1 MDLSIEQPCPSCGAE
16 IVINEDDRLIR
27 CEFCDVPSFR
37 VRQKLPRYLLPPK
50 LPSHIDEDGVFY
62 IPYLRFKG
70 CIYSIQ
76 GKEVLHR
83 LIDTTRVGCDSGFVP
98 ASLGLRPQAMKVRPV
113 TDHATGKFVRQTVKA
128 DSIFH
133 EAAKITRIFTEDR
146 KSHLYHRAF
155 IGETI
160 SRIYLPAYRY
170 SGMLYDG
177 VTHQKLG
184 LDTVAEEFGKS
195 LLPFARDWEPR
206 YISMLCPECGDVMHG
221 SRETLVVV
229 CSGCS
234 RHWIEEGGTF
244 HALGYLAVPP
254 RESEAHY
261 LPFWRIEPED
271 ESGQLVSLADFF
283 ELTNQPVVIR
293 RSHREQK
300 MVFTIPAFKLNPA
313 LFLQTS
319 RMLTV
324 GQGSSPL
331 PQQYDIAGDNVYPV
345 TLPASEAAEALKT
358 VLVASSVSIRKV
370 LDLLSTI
377 QFRTYRKKL
386 IYLPFRD
393 AGHDFIEQHTGV
405 CIANAALRYG
415 KKM

>member
-1 MDLSIEQPCPSCGAE
+1 
-16 IVINEDDRLIR
+16 
-27 CEFCDVPSFR
+27 
-37 VRQKLPRYLLPPK
+37 LPAK
-50 LPSHIDEDGVFY
+50 LPSHIDTEGLLY

-76 GKEVLHR
+76 GKEVLHK

-113 TDHATGKFVRQTVKA
+113 TDSVVGKFVRQTVKA
-128 DSIFH
+128 DTIFQ

-146 KSHLYHRAF
+146 KSQLYHRSF

-160 SRIYLPAYRY
+160 SRIYLPVYRY

-184 LDTVAEEFGKS
+184 LDSVADQFGGS
-195 LLPFARDWEPR
+195 LLPFAREWEPR
-206 YISMLCPECGDVMHG
+206 YISMLCPECGEVMHG
-221 SRETLVVV
+221 SRETLVVS
-229 CSGCS
+229 CAGCS
-234 RHWIEEGGTF
+234 RHWLEEEGSF
-244 HALGYLAVPP
+244 HNLEYLAVPP

-271 ESGQLVSLADFF
+271 ESGKLVSLADFF
-283 ELTNQPVVIR
+283 ELTNQPVVIQR
-293 RSHREQK
+293 AHREQK
-300 MVFTIPAFKLNPA
+300 MVFMIPAFKLNPT

-324 GQGSSPL
+324 GQGNSPS
-331 PQQYDIAGDNVYPV
+331 PARYDIAGDRVYPV
-345 TLPASEAAEALKT
+345 TLPSSEAAEALKT
-358 VLVASSVSIRKV
+358 VLVASAVSVRKV
-370 LDLLSTI
+370 LDLLAVI
-377 QFRTYRKKL
+377 QFRTYTRKL

-393 AGHDFIEQHTGV
+393 TGHDFVEQHTGV

-415 KKM
+415 KTM